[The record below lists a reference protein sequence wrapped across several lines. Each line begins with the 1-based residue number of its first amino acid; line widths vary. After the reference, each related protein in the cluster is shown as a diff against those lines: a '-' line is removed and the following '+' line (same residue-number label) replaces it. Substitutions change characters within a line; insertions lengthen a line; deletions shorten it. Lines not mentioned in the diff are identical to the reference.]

1 MLGFRVQSTMR
12 MGLKSLC
19 LHKLRSFL
27 TVLGIICG
35 VCSVIAMLAIGE
47 GASFEAQEQI
57 RQLGSN
63 NIIVNSVKPPEEGS
77 VATEQTSALKYGL
90 TYTDAER
97 LRSTVPGVAVVVPSR
112 QVRRH
117 IVRRQ
122 RRVDG
127 NIVGTVPW
135 YREVANRSLV
145 RGRFVTTLDMHAQAA
160 VCVLNEAVARKL
172 FPMEEPLGQTVRV
185 GGDCYQVVGILRAS
199 SAKAGSAGGEPTVG
213 LDIYIPM
220 TTAEGRYGD
229 TDMRRR
235 SGSFEATIIQLHSI
249 IVQVSAPMPTLD
261 EMTHTARAIER
272 VLRHGHNKQDYE
284 IVVPLEL
291 LERARETKRIFNIV
305 LGSIAAISLL
315 VGGIG
320 IMNIMLATVTERTR
334 EIGIRRALGARRRDI
349 VAQFITETTLLS
361 STGGL
366 LGVALGLVLPYLVTR
381 FAGMLTIV
389 MPSSCVLAFSISV
402 AVGLVFGIYPAYRAA
417 AMDPIEALRHE

>member
-1 MLGFRVQSTMR
+1 MLGFRVQRTVR
-12 MGLKSLC
+12 MGLKSLW
-19 LHKLRSFL
+19 LHKLRSVL
-27 TVLGIICG
+27 TALGIIFG

-47 GASFEAQEQI
+47 GASYEAQEQI

-63 NIIVNSVKPPEEGS
+63 NIIINSVKPPEEGS
-77 VATEQTSALKYGL
+77 VATEQTRALKYGL
-90 TYTDAER
+90 TYVDAER
-97 LRSTVPGVAVVVPSR
+97 IRSTVPNVEVVVPAR

-117 IVRRQ
+117 IIHGQ

-135 YREVANRSLV
+135 YREVANRTLL
-145 RGRFVTTLDMHAQAA
+145 RGRFLTTIDMKLQAA
-160 VCVLNEAVARKL
+160 VCVLNEPIARKL
-172 FPMEEPLGQTVRV
+172 FPLKDPIGQVVRA
-185 GGDCYQVVGILRAS
+185 GGDCYQVVGVLRAT
-199 SAKAGSAGGEPTVG
+199 SAKAGSASSEPTAG
-213 LDIYIPM
+213 LDAYIPM
-220 TTAEGRYGD
+220 TTAEGRYGE

-249 IVQVSAPMPTLD
+249 IVQVPRLEDVVPT
-261 EMTHTARAIER
+261 AKAVER
-272 VLRHGHNKQDYE
+272 VLRHGHAKQDYE
-284 IVVPLEL
+284 IIIPLEL

-349 VAQFITETTLLS
+349 VAQFLTETTLLS

-366 LGVALGLVLPYLVTR
+366 LGVALGIVIPYIVTR

-389 MPSSCVLAFSISV
+389 TVSSCVLAFSISV
-402 AVGLVFGIYPAYRAA
+402 AVGLLFGIYPAYRAA